1 MKTTMDMSSYEIE
14 QDEMEVEYGVEVMSS
29 EWDPEDELFCGLQ
42 EIGTSAEVS
51 SVASAICLR
60 KMYSYQH

>member
-14 QDEMEVEYGVEVMSS
+14 QDEMEVEYGAEVMSTD
-29 EWDPEDELFCGLQ
+29 WDPADELLCGLQ
-42 EIGTSAEVS
+42 EIETSAEVS
-51 SVASAICLR
+51 SVASAICMR